1 MGSTSVDRALLDR
14 IDTGAHGL
22 ERLFV
27 LIGRKRSRLFLPV
40 PLLIIAFATPST
52 EAIGSGWALV
62 LIGSLW
68 RLWSAGYL
76 IKNAELITAGPYAFM
91 RHPLYFGMG
100 LVLLGWVTLAGWS
113 WIVTGLLLYAVG
125 LYGCAILMEERRLV
139 FLFPEYAWYR
149 RQVPLII
156 PLPGRGAKVRMG
168 QFGWRTLAQNGEWRV
183 LMWNVVVALLITLR
197 IEV

>member
-1 MGSTSVDRALLDR
+1 MDRALLDR

-76 IKNAELITAGPYAFM
+76 IKNAELITAGP
-91 RHPLYFGMG
+91 
-100 LVLLGWVTLAGWS
+100 
-113 WIVTGLLLYAVG
+113 
-125 LYGCAILMEERRLV
+125 
-139 FLFPEYAWYR
+139 
-149 RQVPLII
+149 
-156 PLPGRGAKVRMG
+156 
-168 QFGWRTLAQNGEWRV
+168 
-183 LMWNVVVALLITLR
+183 
-197 IEV
+197 